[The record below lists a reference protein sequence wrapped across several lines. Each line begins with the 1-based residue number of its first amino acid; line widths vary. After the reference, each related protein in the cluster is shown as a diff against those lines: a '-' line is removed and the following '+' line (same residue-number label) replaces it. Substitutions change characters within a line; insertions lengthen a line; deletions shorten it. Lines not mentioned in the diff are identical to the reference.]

1 MAKCALDNCDN
12 EATPAYFELEATRYC
27 TECNLREAQEMAE
40 FFMSDCGQSK
50 RQAIRQIA
58 NSKGDAFA
66 QKVSQRMTM
75 PPKPHAVSM

>member
-1 MAKCALDNCDN
+1 MKCAFDHCDN
-12 EATPAYFELEATRYC
+12 EATPAHFELGPTPSC

-50 RQAIRQIA
+50 GKAIRQIA

-66 QKVSQRMTM
+66 QKVSQRMEAIT
-75 PPKPHAVSM
+75 A